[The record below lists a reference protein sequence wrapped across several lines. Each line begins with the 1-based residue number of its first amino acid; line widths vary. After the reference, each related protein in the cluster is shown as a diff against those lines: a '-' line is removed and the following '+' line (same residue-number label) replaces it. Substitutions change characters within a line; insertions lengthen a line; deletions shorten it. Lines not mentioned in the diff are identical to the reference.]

1 MKDLRCER
9 NLGNYN
15 DTFVVTVK
23 KRTVPGASGPHPT
36 IYIIYINC
44 SPSLVIWWCDS
55 IKCKVTANK
64 WYSSN
69 LPQVITQAE
78 VITQAGVIQAGVMY
92 NTGITQA
99 GGITHRYNNTGIT
112 GITTQV

>member
-55 IKCKVTANK
+55 IKCTVTANK

-69 LPQVITQAE
+69 LPQGGLELPCILA
-78 VITQAGVIQAGVMY
+78 MY
-92 NTGITQA
+92 IYAIGL
-99 GGITHRYNNTGIT
+99 
-112 GITTQV
+112 